1 MQRQSI
7 HTYKNMKNE
16 KENLLKLKSS
26 WQPKK
31 KNIIKI
37 LLFTVAKLE
46 RKQRKLT
53 KADEETNFRLLY
65 IKLNP

>member
-7 HTYKNMKNE
+7 HTYKYMKNE

-26 WQPKK
+26 WQPKE
-31 KNIIKI
+31 NIIKI